1 MAHTPRIAVCAGSF
15 DPLTNGH
22 VDLIARAARLFDGV
36 VIGILANPH
45 KQSWFSIAD
54 RVAMTREV
62 ITSLPGMTHVEVDT
76 FNGLLVDF
84 VRQKHASA
92 IVRGLRTTTEFV
104 DESQRAIMNRHL
116 AERCETLFLVASPEV
131 AHISSRLV
139 KEVVSAGG
147 PLDGLVPPAVLKRI
161 TRLAS
166 GKQDLVV

>member
-15 DPLTNGH
+15 DPLTTGH
-22 VDLIARAARLFDGV
+22 IDLISRAARLFDGV
-36 VIGILANPH
+36 VVGVLANPA

-62 ITSLPGMTHVEVDT
+62 ITSLPGMTHVEVDS

-92 IVRGLRTTTEFV
+92 IVRGLRTSTEFV
-104 DESQRAIMNRHL
+104 DESQRAVMNRHL
-116 AERCETLFLVASPEV
+116 SERCETLFLVASPDV

-139 KEVVSAGG
+139 KEVAAAGG

-161 TRLAS
+161 ARLAS

>member
-22 VDLIARAARLFDGV
+22 IDLISRAARLFDGV
-36 VIGILANPH
+36 VVGVLANPA

-62 ITSLPGMTHVEVDT
+62 ITSLPGMTHVQVDT

-92 IVRGLRTTTEFV
+92 IVRGLRTSTEFV
-104 DESQRAIMNRHL
+104 DESQRAVMNRHL
-116 AERCETLFLVASPEV
+116 SERCETLFLVASPDV

-139 KEVVSAGG
+139 KEVAAAGG

-161 TRLAS
+161 ARLAS